1 MRPFVHLHLHSEY
14 SLLDGAIRPR
24 ELAAR
29 VRELGQPAVA
39 LSDHGVLYGVVEF
52 YKACKEA
59 GVKPIIGLEAYL
71 TPGDHRDRDRRPGEL
86 YHLLL
91 LAENEEG
98 YRNLMRLSSASFVD
112 GFYYKPRIDKALLA
126 KHREGLIA
134 TTACLGGEVPSLLLA
149 NRVDDAR
156 RALEEYL
163 EIFGRDRLYVE
174 LQNQGLPEQRRVN
187 PLLRQLAR
195 DYGLK
200 VVACNDAH
208 YLRREDALA
217 HDVLLCIQTGKN
229 LDDPDRLRFPNQE
242 FYVKSGDEMAEMF
255 ADCPEALDAT
265 LEIAERCN
273 VELRFGRLHL
283 PAFDLPQGFE
293 SDAAYLRALCED
305 RLPRRYPDLDA
316 DPERRAAVR
325 QRLDYELDVIERMGY
340 PSYFLIVADFVDYA
354 RSRGIAVG
362 PGRGSAAGSIVAYV
376 LGITDIDPLKYSLLF
391 ERFLNPDRVTM
402 PDIDIDFDYERRD
415 EVIRYVQE
423 KYGEDRV
430 AQIITFGTMAARA
443 AIRDVGR
450 VLGWPYA
457 RVDQIAKLVPQAIDM
472 TLERALEESPE
483 LARLYREDPEVR
495 QLLELAARIEGM
507 PRHASVHAAGV
518 VIGSQPLSELVP
530 LARVSDGTIVTQFT
544 MGPLEDLGLLK
555 MDFLGL
561 RTLTVIERTVELVRR
576 QGHDLDIDRI
586 PLDDE
591 ATFALLGRG
600 ETEGVFQMES
610 PGMRDMLR
618 EMQPSSLED
627 LIAAVALFRPGPME
641 NIPAFIRN
649 KRAGRI
655 DVLHPKLEPIL
666 RSTYGILV
674 YQEQIIQIAATMAG
688 FSLARADVLR
698 RGVSKKK
705 KEIIDELRAEFVE
718 GCVRQGHSRELGEQL
733 YDLIERFANYGFNRA
748 HAAPY
753 ALLAYRTA
761 YLKAHH
767 PAPFMAAMLSSVAG
781 NSDKVAQYIAEC
793 RRLGLEVLPPDVN
806 ESEADFTVTSRGIR
820 FGLAAVKNVGRGAV
834 DAIVAARGDGPF
846 RSLFDF
852 ARRVD
857 ARHCNRRV
865 LESLIKAGAFD
876 SIEENRARL
885 LKGLDAALAV
895 AQEQQRWAAEGQ
907 LSLFAG
913 LAEAGPAGGGA
924 VPAGEPPLPEE
935 PDPGLRQRLL
945 WEKEAL
951 GFYVSGHPLASLA
964 GHLRRVATP
973 IPDLREL
980 ADGSPVTIGGAIVST
995 RRTRTRQGEWMAFFV
1010 VEDLAGSVECV
1021 AFPRVF
1027 AGAARVLAPEQMV
1040 LVRGRVSWR
1049 DDAVSVVAEA
1059 VEPLVP
1065 EGEDGEAVTEA
1076 AMDTAAAT
1084 EPEPSGTAGEE
1095 APGDGT
1101 AASGTAASVYLK
1113 VQRLDGGTLRRLQDL
1128 LRRHPGPV
1136 PVYVYAA
1143 GERRLI
1149 AVDRGL
1155 WITPGEDFRREAIAV
1170 FGPGSVSER
1179 GQ

>member
-1 MRPFVHLHLHSEY
+1 MRPFVHLHLHTEY

-39 LSDHGVLYGVVEF
+39 ISDHGVLYGVVEF

-59 GVKPIIGLEAYL
+59 GVRPIIGLEAYL
-71 TPGDHRDRDRRPGEL
+71 TPGDHRDRDRGPGSL
-86 YHLLL
+86 YHILLI
-91 LAENEEG
+91 AENEEG

-126 KHREGLIA
+126 RHSEGLIA

-149 NRVDDAR
+149 NRVDEAR
-156 RALEEYL
+156 RALEEYVA
-163 EIFGRDRLYVE
+163 IFGRDRLYVE
-174 LQNQGLPEQRRVN
+174 LQNQGLQEQRRVN
-187 PLLRQLAR
+187 PLLRELAQE
-195 DYGLK
+195 YGLK

-217 HDVLLCIQTGKN
+217 HDVLLCIQTGKS

-242 FYVKSGDEMAEMF
+242 FYVKSGDEMAEAF

-265 LEIAERCN
+265 LEIAERCR

-283 PAFDLPQGFE
+283 PAFDRPPGFE
-293 SDAAYLRALCED
+293 SDAAYLRALCEE

-316 DPERRAAVR
+316 DPERREAVR
-325 QRLDYELDVIERMGY
+325 RRLEYELDVIEHMGY

-354 RSRGIAVG
+354 RSQGIAVG

-376 LGITDIDPLKYSLLF
+376 LGITDMDPLEYSLLF

-415 EVIRYVQE
+415 EVIRYVQR

-457 RVDQIAKLVPQAIDM
+457 RVDAVAKLVPQALDM
-472 TLERALEESPE
+472 TLERALAESPE
-483 LARLYREDPEVR
+483 LARLYQEDPEVR

-518 VIGSQPLSELVP
+518 VIGSQPLAELVP
-530 LARVSDGTIVTQFT
+530 LARVSDGTVVTQYT

-561 RTLTVIERTVELVRR
+561 RTLTVIERTVELARR

-586 PLDDE
+586 PLDDA

-610 PGMRDMLR
+610 PGMREMLK

-641 NIPAFIRN
+641 HIPEFIRN
-649 KRAGRI
+649 KRAGRV
-655 DVLHPKLEPIL
+655 DAPHPKLEPIL
-666 RSTYGILV
+666 KSTYGILV

-688 FSLARADVLR
+688 FTLAKADVLR

-718 GCVRQGHSRELGEQL
+718 GCVRQGHSRELGERL

-767 PAPFMAAMLSSVAG
+767 PAAFMAATLTSVAG
-781 NSDKVAQYIAEC
+781 NSDKVGQYIAEC

-806 ESEADFTVTSRGIR
+806 ESEADFTVTPRGIR
-820 FGLAAVKNVGRGAV
+820 FGLAAVKNVGRAAV
-834 DAIVAARGDGPF
+834 DAIVAARAEGPF

-852 ARRVD
+852 ALRVD
-857 ARHCNRRV
+857 SRHCNRRV
-865 LESLIKAGAFD
+865 LESLVKAGAFD
-876 SIEENRARL
+876 SIEPNRARL
-885 LKGLDAALAV
+885 LAGLDAALAL
-895 AQEQQRWAAEGQ
+895 AQEQQRWATEGQ

-913 LAEAGPAGGGA
+913 LAAAGEAAGGAARGVVGA
-924 VPAGEPPLPEE
+924 APAEPPLPEA
-935 PDPGLRQRLL
+935 PDPGLRQRLM

-964 GHLRRVATP
+964 GRLREEATP
-973 IPDLREL
+973 VPELREL
-980 ADGSPVTIGGAIVST
+980 PDGASVTVGGAVT
-995 RRTRTRQGEWMAFFV
+995 AVRRTRTRQGEWMAFFT
-1010 VEDLAGSVECV
+1010 VEDLAGAVECV
-1021 AFPRVF
+1021 AFPRVYS
-1027 AGAARVLAPEQMV
+1027 GAARLLEPDRLVR
-1040 LVRGRVSWR
+1040 VRGRVSWR
-1049 DDAVSVVAEA
+1049 DEELSLVADAIL
-1059 VEPLVP
+1059 PLAA
-1065 EGEDGEAVTEA
+1065 EGEEA
-1076 AMDTAAAT
+1076 AGAAAQETAAGGPVHGATAAA
-1084 EPEPSGTAGEE
+1084 A
-1095 APGDGT
+1095 
-1101 AASGTAASVYLK
+1101 VYLK
-1113 VQRLDGGTLRRLQDL
+1113 VERLDGATLRRVQEILG
-1128 LRRHPGPV
+1128 RHPGPV

-1143 GERRLI
+1143 AERRLI
-1149 AVDRGL
+1149 AVDRA
-1155 WITPGEDFRREAIAV
+1155 WWVTPGEELRREAAAA